1 MSEGVSPL
9 GAAQDGKSLPPE
21 HPANESKR
29 AIFLHGYLPAIL
41 AALIFAASVLLDLRS
56 PGRHWAQRSGSI
68 VAALGG
74 YVAYY
79 GIKRAFNLV
88 GDSEFFMNFSLPYP
102 KIAAVMVAAGT
113 LVWGYLDLCL

>member
-1 MSEGVSPL
+1 MSENVPPY
-9 GAAQDGKSLPPE
+9 GAAPDGKPLPRG

-29 AIFLHGYLPAIL
+29 AIFLHGYLPAII

-68 VAALGG
+68 VTALGG

-79 GIKRAFNLV
+79 GVKPAT
-88 GDSEFFMNFSLPYP
+88 MN
-102 KIAAVMVAAGT
+102 VASTDTICTAI
-113 LVWGYLDLCL
+113 